1 MGTIIDK
8 FKNPVSTIIAES
20 YEEDNK
26 KRAIK
31 LAITSA
37 IMSLINIISIIIGI
51 IKKYSKNSFFYS
63 SYSSSQLW
71 DVRWKEIKNAEL
83 FGKFF
88 SNWIMFAIVILIFAL
103 ILFVINKLLKKDKDY
118 LFNLSLVNN
127 AAIIYVIGTI
137 LSKICSLIY
146 LPLGILCIYAT
157 TVYGGLTLL
166 NAFKDSLELEDSNKL
181 VLVSTG
187 VLVVTMII
195 LVVVMSS
202 ITGVSLKDITN
213 ITELFG
219 M

>member
-1 MGTIIDK
+1 MGTIINK
-8 FKNPVSTIIAES
+8 FKNPVSTIIEKS

-31 LAITSA
+31 LVVISA
-37 IMSLINIISIIIGI
+37 IMSLINIISIIMGI
-51 IKKYSKNSFFYS
+51 VEKISKDSFYYH

-71 DVRWKEIKNAEL
+71 DKRWNAIKEAEL
-83 FGKFF
+83 IGKFF
-88 SNWIMFAIVILIFAL
+88 SNWIIFAIVILAFAL
-103 ILFVINKLLKKDKDY
+103 ILFAINKLLKKDKDY

-157 TVYGGLTLL
+157 TIYGGLTLL
-166 NAFKDSLELEDSNKL
+166 NAFRDSLELEDSNKL